1 MSTPVDR
8 LASALAGRYR
18 LERELGQGGM
28 ATVWLA
34 HDLKH
39 ARDVAI
45 KVLHPE
51 LAAMLGGERFL
62 TEIRTTANLQHP
74 HILPLFDSGEADGL
88 LYYVMPYVEGETLRK
103 RLEREHQLPIEDAV
117 RIAAETASA
126 LEYAHKRGIV
136 HRDIK
141 PENILLQDG
150 RPLVADFGIAL
161 AVQQAGGARLTQ
173 TGMSLGTPQYMAPE
187 QAMGDRGVDT
197 RADVYALGA
206 VAYEMLAG
214 EAPFTGPTAQAI
226 VAKVMTE
233 RPRPL
238 GEVRDTVSPAIE
250 ATVHRALQKL
260 PADRWQG
267 AGEFASA
274 LQSALAAP
282 QATGTRTVAMP
293 SISRGRSRW
302 VLPAALGA
310 LAALAAFVAG
320 RVTRSTTPSEAV
332 PSWLSILAP
341 NVGGSG
347 GPALNRQIAI
357 SPDGSTILFV
367 SVGPDGVNRLMRQR
381 LDDPEPVVITGTTSM
396 SNPRFAP
403 DGRTMLAFAPALSQ
417 TVRLPREGGTPQSLD
432 TPSLTGD
439 ADWDGQDLV
448 WFSFEEPVIYR
459 LGPGDSLRQERL
471 EVVRDV
477 ALQQL
482 LDGRRALAVPKPL
495 GQAAGNLLLVDLD
508 AGSRRTLVEGAVV
521 EARYGSG
528 VLAWVL
534 ADGSLIAAPFDERR
548 GELSGPP
555 TMLAAGVSVTGTGF
569 AQMGLAAN
577 GTLVYIPEEP
587 RSLVFVDRDGSSRP
601 AIAEHRNFH
610 NPVFAP
616 DGRRIA
622 VDFVSSDGRDVWIL
636 SLGDGTLSRATFNR
650 DGHDATWSPD
660 GRTIIYSSTRSGV
673 LGTYRTRPGN
683 AAAVD
688 SLFALRELAYS
699 GVWTPDGRTIVTVA
713 NAQQGPQSGA
723 DIVALTNAGRG
734 PIRPIVATP
743 FTEQYPALSPDGRWL
758 AYASNQSGQLQV
770 YVRPLDGDGDQ
781 LQVSQHGASEPIWG
795 PNGHELFYR
804 SFDQSTLEVASLQ
817 FAPELAVGERRTLF
831 SIADIVA
838 TNPHSNYS
846 ISPDGRTFV
855 MVRRS
860 PATRIMVIQNL
871 PALLHQ
877 KQGARVT
884 P

>member
-1 MSTPVDR
+1 
-8 LASALAGRYR
+8 
-18 LERELGQGGM
+18 
-28 ATVWLA
+28 
-34 HDLKH
+34 
-39 ARDVAI
+39 
-45 KVLHPE
+45 
-51 LAAMLGGERFL
+51 
-62 TEIRTTANLQHP
+62 
-74 HILPLFDSGEADGL
+74 
-88 LYYVMPYVEGETLRK
+88 
-103 RLEREHQLPIEDAV
+103 
-117 RIAAETASA
+117 
-126 LEYAHKRGIV
+126 
-136 HRDIK
+136 
-141 PENILLQDG
+141 
-150 RPLVADFGIAL
+150 
-161 AVQQAGGARLTQ
+161 
-173 TGMSLGTPQYMAPE
+173 
-187 QAMGDRGVDT
+187 
-197 RADVYALGA
+197 
-206 VAYEMLAG
+206 
-214 EAPFTGPTAQAI
+214 
-226 VAKVMTE
+226 
-233 RPRPL
+233 
-238 GEVRDTVSPAIE
+238 
-250 ATVHRALQKL
+250 
-260 PADRWQG
+260 
-267 AGEFASA
+267 
-274 LQSALAAP
+274 
-282 QATGTRTVAMP
+282 
-293 SISRGRSRW
+293 
-302 VLPAALGA
+302 
-310 LAALAAFVAG
+310 
-320 RVTRSTTPSEAV
+320 
-332 PSWLSILAP
+332 
-341 NVGGSG
+341 
-347 GPALNRQIAI
+347 
-357 SPDGSTILFV
+357 
-367 SVGPDGVNRLMRQR
+367 
-381 LDDPEPVVITGTTSM
+381 
-396 SNPRFAP
+396 
-403 DGRTMLAFAPALSQ
+403 
-417 TVRLPREGGTPQSLD
+417 
-432 TPSLTGD
+432 
-439 ADWDGQDLV
+439 
-448 WFSFEEPVIYR
+448 
-459 LGPGDSLRQERL
+459 
-471 EVVRDV
+471 
-477 ALQQL
+477 
-482 LDGRRALAVPKPL
+482 
-495 GQAAGNLLLVDLD
+495 
-508 AGSRRTLVEGAVV
+508 
-521 EARYGSG
+521 

-534 ADGSLIAAPFDERR
+534 ADGSLVAAPFDERR

-569 AQMGLAAN
+569 AQLGLAAN

-660 GRTIIYSSTRSGV
+660 GRTIIFSSARSGV

-683 AAAVD
+683 AGTVD

-699 GVWTPDGRTIVTVA
+699 GVWTPDGQAIVTVA

-723 DIVALTNAGRG
+723 DIVALTNGGRG

-804 SFDQSTLEVASLQ
+804 SFDQSTLEVAGLQ

-877 KQGARVT
+877 KQGARAT